1 MYSDAKDELQ
11 RVRTQLV
18 KSTPSPT
25 PSLAAQRV
33 LKQVEMVS
41 SRHLLSFFL
50 TAVISVNMVAKMV

>member
-41 SRHLLSFFL
+41 SRHLLSL
-50 TAVISVNMVAKMV
+50 SADISVNMVAKDV